1 MKESKCCRQNISME
15 GTGVFVGKEPK
26 LCSWLPA
33 SWALVV
39 YISGWFRTCWLTCTS
54 TEGCC
59 ACKQGWCNVKREPIP
74 CNKWQGDLF
83 LEFKIFG
90 RFGTNASRLVRK
102 PQRNICKHSSE
113 VAAQVTSSSSNGG
126 YQPVCAQLGSGKQSA
141 PLIAYLTG
149 VTQGNETT
157 LWNAPIGVQ
166 SQLPASPAHVRVC
179 VLLHA
184 GIPLL
189 PFHFPFAVNSNR

>member
-1 MKESKCCRQNISME
+1 MTTQEN
-15 GTGVFVGKEPK
+15 V
-26 LCSWLPA
+26 
-33 SWALVV
+33 LVHGRDR
-39 YISGWFRTCWLTCTS
+39 SFCWERTKTMQLAAHITS
-54 TEGCC
+54 TSSIRLWLIQNTLINMRTSTGGCC
-59 ACKQGWCNVKREPIP
+59 ACKQGRRNVKREPIP
-74 CNKWQGDLF
+74 CNKWQSDLF
-83 LEFKIFG
+83 LKFKIFG
-90 RFGTNASRLVRK
+90 WFGTNASRPARK
-102 PQRNICKHSSE
+102 LERNICKHSSE

-149 VTQGNETT
+149 VTRGNETT
-157 LWNAPIGVQ
+157 LWNVPTGVQ

>member
-1 MKESKCCRQNISME
+1 MTTQENVHFHGRGGSFCWERTKTMQLVAHITSTSSVR
-15 GTGVFVGKEPK
+15 
-26 LCSWLPA
+26 LWLIQM
-33 SWALVV
+33 L
-39 YISGWFRTCWLTCTS
+39 INMCTS
-54 TEGCC
+54 TGVCC
-59 ACKQGWCNVKREPIP
+59 ACKQGRWNVKKREPIP
-74 CNKWQGDLF
+74 CNKWQSDLF

-90 RFGTNASRLVRK
+90 RFGTKVSRPVRK
-102 PQRNICKHSSE
+102 LERNICSHSSE

-157 LWNAPIGVQ
+157 LWNVPIAVQ

>member
-1 MKESKCCRQNISME
+1 MFISME

-26 LCSWLPA
+26 QCSWPPT
-33 SWALVV
+33 SWALVLYV
-39 YISGWFRTCWLTCTS
+39 SGWFRTCWSTCAPQLK
-54 TEGCC
+54 GCC
-59 ACKQGWCNVKREPIP
+59 AWKQGRWNVKREPIP
-74 CNKWQGDLF
+74 YNEWKNDLF
-83 LEFKIFG
+83 LEFKIF
-90 RFGTNASRLVRK
+90 RWFGTNASRPVRK
-102 PQRNICKHSSE
+102 LERNICSE
-113 VAAQVTSSSSNGG
+113 VAAQVTSNSSNGG

-141 PLIAYLTG
+141 SLIAYLTG

-157 LWNAPIGVQ
+157 LWNVPIGVQ